1 MEQSDPQAIQ
11 MMTAKILQQ
20 MPHGAETG
28 SNGLQRPGNA
38 PAASLVDHLV
48 EAAVQSGA
56 SDIHIEPQEEA
67 LRIRFRID
75 GRLCERHVLPL
86 GVHAVIV
93 SRIKIISLLDIT
105 EKRLPQDGRFMYEYE
120 GQHMDVRVST
130 MPQLNGEKVV
140 LRILNA
146 ARSLLDMNKL
156 GFSAANRLA
165 FEQLIHKPHGMILV
179 SGPVNSGKT
188 TTLYAALRALSS
200 VCSNIVTLEDPVEYC
215 LPGINQIPVGAGA
228 KLTFPLG
235 LRAVLRQDPDVIMVG
250 EIRDA
255 ETAGIA
261 IRAALTGHLVLT
273 TVHTGD
279 AVGSIFRLL
288 DMGVESY
295 LVADAIR
302 GVLAQ
307 RLVRR
312 LCPHCRKAY
321 LLPADS
327 PAVLF
332 FGEKCRVGQR
342 FFQAVGCSSC
352 RQTGYCGRLA
362 IHELLLF
369 DNSLRQR
376 LQSTKDMFK
385 LQEFVSNQLVT
396 MQTDGLEKAAAGDTS
411 LDEVIRVTCDGK

>member
-20 MPHGAETG
+20 MPHGAEAG

-48 EAAVQSGA
+48 EEAVQSGA

-86 GVHAVIV
+86 GVHAVVV

-120 GQHMDVRVST
+120 GQHIDVRVST

-146 ARSLLDMNKL
+146 ARCLLQMDKL
-156 GFSAANRLA
+156 GFSPANRRA

-188 TTLYAALRALSS
+188 TTLYAALRELSS

-235 LRAVLRQDPDVIMVG
+235 LRAVLRQDNTGRSILQFSKYHILWFCGFYKLLRKFMNISS
-250 EIRDA
+250 IRKILHIDKLS
-255 ETAGIA
+255 GPS
-261 IRAALTGHLVLT
+261 
-273 TVHTGD
+273 
-279 AVGSIFRLL
+279 GS
-288 DMGVESY
+288 
-295 LVADAIR
+295 
-302 GVLAQ
+302 
-307 RLVRR
+307 
-312 LCPHCRKAY
+312 
-321 LLPADS
+321 
-327 PAVLF
+327 F
-332 FGEKCRVGQR
+332 F
-342 FFQAVGCSSC
+342 
-352 RQTGYCGRLA
+352 
-362 IHELLLF
+362 
-369 DNSLRQR
+369 
-376 LQSTKDMFK
+376 
-385 LQEFVSNQLVT
+385 
-396 MQTDGLEKAAAGDTS
+396 MQ
-411 LDEVIRVTCDGK
+411 